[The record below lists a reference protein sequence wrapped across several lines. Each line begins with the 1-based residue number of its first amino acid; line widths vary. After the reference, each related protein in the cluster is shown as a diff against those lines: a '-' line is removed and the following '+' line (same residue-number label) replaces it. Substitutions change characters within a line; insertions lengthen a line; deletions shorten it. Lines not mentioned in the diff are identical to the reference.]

1 LDGQAFLQA
10 FESLKGGGQ
19 ITEIEGQKATQALGR
34 LDDYQDPEDYKQA
47 LIELRDILST
57 AMGRPPGWAD
67 QQSSTPGEMPNI
79 TNEDEYE
86 ALPSG
91 AVFIAPDGTQRRKP

>member
-19 ITEIEGQKATQALGR
+19 ITEIEGQKATQAIGR
-34 LDDYQDPEDYKQA
+34 LDDYQNPEDYKQA
-47 LIELRDILST
+47 LVELRDILAT

-67 QQSSTPGEMPNI
+67 QQSSAPGEIPTI
-79 TNEDEYE
+79 SDEAGYD

-91 AVFIAPDGTQRRKP
+91 SVFIAPDGTQRRKP